1 MLMKIPAIFPGKL
14 RSVASRVRARLMDS
28 YATQSYSQEG
38 EDMVL
43 HRIFEDRDHGF
54 YVDVGAHHPSR
65 FSNTCFFYRRGWRGI
80 NIEPNPEAISLFMKE
95 RKRDI
100 NLQLGVSNV
109 EGRLTY
115 YKFDEPALNTFD
127 PDIVNLRLADTSYK
141 LLTTCKI
148 KVERL
153 DQILSTNLPVDT
165 AIDFLSIDVE
175 GLDLQVLTSN
185 DWKRFRPRYVLAEA
199 LKTTLEDAIHSD
211 ICSYMKE
218 QKYVLFAK
226 TYNTLFFKDSQGL

>member
-1 MLMKIPAIFPGKL
+1 
-14 RSVASRVRARLMDS
+14 MDV
-28 YATQSYSQEG
+28 YATRSYSQEG

-65 FSNTCFFYRRGWRGI
+65 FSNTRFFYKRGWRGI
-80 NIEPNPEAISLFMKE
+80 NIEPNPDAISLFTEE
-95 RKRDI
+95 RTRDI
-100 NLQLGVSNV
+100 NLHLGVSNA

-141 LLTTCKI
+141 LLSTCKI
-148 KVERL
+148 KVDRL
-153 DQILSTNLPVDT
+153 DQILSTYLPDET
-165 AIDFLSIDVE
+165 HIDFLSIDVE

-185 DWKRFRPRYVLAEA
+185 DWKRFRPGYVLVEA
-199 LKTTLEDAIHSD
+199 LRTSLEEAIHSD
-211 ICSYMKE
+211 VCKYMKE
-218 QKYVLFAK
+218 QNYVLFAK
-226 TYNTLFFKDSQGL
+226 TYNTLFFKDSLAL